1 MQQIDD
7 LRSYQKEA
15 IFSIVHA
22 VECDKR
28 NRVLISMPQGTGK
41 SFVLIEAALEIQEK
55 QPREYIYFLAPT
67 TAECLQ
73 IENSVTKAISSKN
86 TASFDY
92 SVITYRRFE
101 NTVGANLPQTSI
113 VVCFSAERTP
123 NKYSSMEL
131 EEKGVCFLGAISS
144 ESISHGWF
152 QDVAPVFVYSLSD
165 AVYDGVLQPLEH
177 PEKRV
182 IAFVGFCTR
191 LLNRIGLQELKKA
204 DLPLPYGA
212 REYSPDIVVQ
222 NDHTLIIA
230 ECKLTREQNTSMQ
243 VLHSAVFRLIQTT
256 ALIDNARGLLISS
269 GRISEREKG
278 LLFKDHGIVIWDIS
292 NLIFL
297 TDGIPDLR
305 KELELLSYYD
315 ISGLPSA
322 RPYMWET
329 QYPLDQAP
337 SKAKTEEDIGHEL
350 IDRLLGCRPG
360 KKDAAIF
367 EELCFDIIKL
377 LFSENFTRLR
387 AQHATRDKL
396 FRFDAICALK
406 DTGSFWEMVR
416 RYYYS
421 QFVIFEFKNYAKPI
435 QQNLIYTTEKYLF
448 RSALRSVAIII
459 SRKGFSESAHSASE
473 GCLKEHSKLV
483 LSINDTDLINMIK
496 LRLSGNNPSDYLVER
511 LEDFL
516 MGIGK

>member
-55 QPREYIYFLAPT
+55 QPREYVYFLAPT

-152 QDVAPVFVYSLSD
+152 QNVEPVFVYSLSD

-212 REYSPDIVVQ
+212 RE
-222 NDHTLIIA
+222 
-230 ECKLTREQNTSMQ
+230 
-243 VLHSAVFRLIQTT
+243 
-256 ALIDNARGLLISS
+256 
-269 GRISEREKG
+269 
-278 LLFKDHGIVIWDIS
+278 
-292 NLIFL
+292 
-297 TDGIPDLR
+297 
-305 KELELLSYYD
+305 
-315 ISGLPSA
+315 
-322 RPYMWET
+322 
-329 QYPLDQAP
+329 
-337 SKAKTEEDIGHEL
+337 
-350 IDRLLGCRPG
+350 
-360 KKDAAIF
+360 
-367 EELCFDIIKL
+367 
-377 LFSENFTRLR
+377 
-387 AQHATRDKL
+387 
-396 FRFDAICALK
+396 
-406 DTGSFWEMVR
+406 
-416 RYYYS
+416 
-421 QFVIFEFKNYAKPI
+421 
-435 QQNLIYTTEKYLF
+435 
-448 RSALRSVAIII
+448 
-459 SRKGFSESAHSASE
+459 
-473 GCLKEHSKLV
+473 
-483 LSINDTDLINMIK
+483 
-496 LRLSGNNPSDYLVER
+496 
-511 LEDFL
+511 
-516 MGIGK
+516 